1 MNNKIWSQIKAT
13 SNSHGVNLLLLS
25 GITLGSL
32 LLSPQSSYA
41 APFLLTQTFNDPT
54 LITGGGF
61 GRSVAI
67 SGNNILVGDP
77 GDNTGARGAGAAH
90 LFDGST
96 GSLLHTFQKPT
107 PTSNGDFG
115 FSVAISGNNVLVGAR
130 FDKSNAGSAYLF
142 DGSTGSLLRTFQ
154 KPTPSIYDQ
163 FGYSVAASGNNILVG
178 EIITGAAYLFDGTTG
193 SLLQTFLKPTPAF
206 NQFGSSVAISG
217 NKVLVGASDDNTG
230 ATAAGAAYL
239 FDGTTGSLLQTF
251 LNPTPANFD
260 LFGYSVAISGN
271 NVLIGTPNDSAGAND
286 AGSAYLFDATSGSL
300 LETFLNPT
308 PAVGENFGES
318 VAISNNNVLVGEPNG
333 GNGTAY
339 LFDATT
345 GSLLETFLD
354 PTPLSGGSFGFSV
367 AISNDNALIGE
378 VGGRA
383 AYLFQP
389 AQSSKTV
396 PEPSNMLGL
405 GLLGLGLAATKMKGV
420 LSKKVKL
427 STNNPQETDS

>member
-1 MNNKIWSQIKAT
+1 MYNKIWSQIKEKG
-13 SNSHGVNLLLLS
+13 NNYGVNLLLLS

-41 APFLLTQTFNDPT
+41 APFKLTQTFNDPT
-54 LITGGGF
+54 PNNGSRF
-61 GRSVAI
+61 GWSVAI
-67 SGNNILVGDP
+67 SDNNILVGDLR
-77 GDNTGARGAGAAH
+77 DDTGALGAGAAH

-130 FDKSNAGSAYLF
+130 FDKSNAGTAYLF

-163 FGYSVAASGNNILVG
+163 FGYSVAVSGNNILVG

-193 SLLQTFLKPTPAF
+193 SLLQTFL
-206 NQFGSSVAISG
+206 
-217 NKVLVGASDDNTG
+217 
-230 ATAAGAAYL
+230 
-239 FDGTTGSLLQTF
+239 
-251 LNPTPANFD
+251 NPTPENSD
-260 LFGYSVAISGN
+260 LFGYSVSISGN
-271 NVLIGTPNDSAGAND
+271 NVLIGTPNDSAGASN

-300 LETFLNPT
+300 LQTFLNPT
-308 PAVGENFGES
+308 PAISQSFGQS
-318 VAISNNNVLVGEPNG
+318 VAISNNNVLVGAPNG

-345 GSLLETFLD
+345 GSLLQTFLD

-383 AYLFQP
+383 AYLFHP

-405 GLLGLGLAATKMKGV
+405 SLLGLGLAATKVKGV
-420 LSKKVKL
+420 LSKKAK
-427 STNNPQETDS
+427 SPTDNPQATDS

>member
-1 MNNKIWSQIKAT
+1 MYNKIWSQIKEKG
-13 SNSHGVNLLLLS
+13 NNYGVNLLLLS

-41 APFLLTQTFNDPT
+41 APFKLTQTFNDPT
-54 LITGGGF
+54 PNNGSRF
-61 GRSVAI
+61 GWSVAI
-67 SGNNILVGDP
+67 SDNNILVGDLR
-77 GDNTGARGAGAAH
+77 DDTGALGAGAAH

-130 FDKSNAGSAYLF
+130 FDKSNAGTAYLF

-163 FGYSVAASGNNILVG
+163 FGYSVAVSGNNILVG

-206 NQFGSSVAISG
+206 NQFGNSVAISG
-217 NKVLVGASDDNTG
+217 NKVLVGASYDNTG
-230 ATAAGAAYL
+230 ATAAGVAYL

-251 LNPTPANFD
+251 LNPTPENSD
-260 LFGYSVAISGN
+260 LFGYSVSISGN
-271 NVLIGTPNDSAGAND
+271 NVLIGTPNDSAGASN

-300 LETFLNPT
+300 LQTFLNPT
-308 PAVGENFGES
+308 PAISQSFGQS
-318 VAISNNNVLVGEPNG
+318 VAISNNNVLVGAPNG

-345 GSLLETFLD
+345 GSLLQTFLD

-383 AYLFQP
+383 AYLFHP

-405 GLLGLGLAATKMKGV
+405 SLLGLGLAATKVKGV
-420 LSKKVKL
+420 LSKKAK
-427 STNNPQETDS
+427 SPTDNPQATDS